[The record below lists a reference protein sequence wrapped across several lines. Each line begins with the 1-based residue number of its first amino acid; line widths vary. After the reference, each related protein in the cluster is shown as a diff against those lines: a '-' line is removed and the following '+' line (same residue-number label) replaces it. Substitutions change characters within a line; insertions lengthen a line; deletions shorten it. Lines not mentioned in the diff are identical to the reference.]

1 MFNSLKTIAMK
12 KLIGSLSI
20 VFVFFLF
27 SCGPRPETA
36 DDHKVYEESEILD
49 KEAGMVEREVGE
61 RSPATDLL
69 EEERQAVGEPELIER
84 SAGRDQNALEK
95 SVARD
100 QELMEEKRTPVE
112 RNQEKRE

>member
-1 MFNSLKTIAMK
+1 MK

-20 VFVFFLF
+20 VFLFFLF
-27 SCGPRPETA
+27 SCGQRPETA
-36 DDHKVYEESEILD
+36 DDQKVYEEAEMLD
-49 KEAGMVEREVGE
+49 KEAEMVEREVGG

-69 EEERQAVGEPELIER
+69 EEERQAAGEPELIER

-100 QELMEEKRTPVE
+100 HEPGEEEKPHVEQKQVE
-112 RNQEKRE
+112 RE